1 MKTEHSEYAT
11 CYVGALQ
18 WKNPGK
24 SPTWAAVA
32 AAYDAGLTHA
42 IAVTP
47 AKRQQL
53 IRYFRALRVINGERR
68 RARK

>member
-1 MKTEHSEYAT
+1 MKTEHSEYALH
-11 CYVGALQ
+11 YVAHARRSGG
-18 WKNPGK
+18 PV
-24 SPTWAAVA
+24 TWFDVA

-53 IRYFRALRVINGERR
+53 IRYFRALRIINGERR
-68 RARK
+68 REKAR